1 MGTEELDAPGRLVT
15 AQRATVKASPAPATG
30 GPETG
35 ARFCIEPGSP
45 LARRRGARIA
55 DLVVRTPDGGQR
67 LNTTPTELT
76 LL

>member
-15 AQRATVKASPAPATG
+15 AQRAIAEASPAPATG
-30 GPETG
+30 GPEAG
-35 ARFCIEPGSP
+35 APSCIEPGSP
-45 LARRRGARIA
+45 LAGRRGARTA